1 MTKHIRI
8 ENADTSDH
16 KVVVE
21 VWQRGLAV
29 APNVLEYDELIHEA
43 DQLIKTVPLNHPTA
57 LVEETIWKDRYL
69 VIKEAE

>member
-21 VWQRGLAV
+21 VWERGAVV
-29 APNVLEYDELIHEA
+29 APNILDESEMVREA
-43 DQLIKTVPLNHPTA
+43 DKLIKTVPLDRPTA
-57 LVEETIWKDRYL
+57 LVQETIWKERYL
-69 VIKEAE
+69 VIKEV

>member
-21 VWQRGLAV
+21 VWQRGAAV
-29 APNVLEYDELIHEA
+29 APNVLEPDELIHEA

>member
-21 VWQRGLAV
+21 VWERGAAV
-29 APNVLEYDELIHEA
+29 APNILDDSELVHEA
-43 DQLIKTVPLNHPTA
+43 DKLIKTVPLDHPTA
-57 LVEETIWKDRYL
+57 LIQETIWKERYL
-69 VIKEAE
+69 IIKEV